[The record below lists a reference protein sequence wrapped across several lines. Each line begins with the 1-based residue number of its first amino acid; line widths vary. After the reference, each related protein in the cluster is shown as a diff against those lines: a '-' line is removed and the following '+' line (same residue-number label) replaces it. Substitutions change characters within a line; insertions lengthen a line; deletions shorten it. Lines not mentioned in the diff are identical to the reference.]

1 MNNLNSCQSCG
12 MPMEKPDD
20 YGGGNASNLYCKY
33 CTDAQGNL
41 LPQETVRQNMINF
54 YNKTMGQTPE
64 QAAVE
69 VDKIMAKMPA
79 WQGQV
84 QPATPSVDDQVEPTP
99 EPVSPSVPV
108 DQPASEPTTVETPA
122 PEMPAEMP
130 FSEPD
135 EPISPEE
142 PAEPTE
148 PVAGPAVTPVQSEE
162 VSAGEG

>member
-1 MNNLNSCQSCG
+1 MA
-12 MPMEKPDD
+12 KPEDHGAGD
-20 YGGGNASNLYCKY
+20 TSNPYCKH

-41 LPQETVRQNMINF
+41 LPRETVRQNMINF

-64 QAAVE
+64 QAAAE

-84 QPATPSVDDQVEPTP
+84 QPATPPADGQVEPTP

-122 PEMPAEMP
+122 PEAPVEVP
-130 FSEPD
+130 SSEPD
-135 EPISPEE
+135 KPALPEQPVE
-142 PAEPTE
+142 PAEP
-148 PVAGPAVTPVQSEE
+148 VAGSAVAPAQPEE
-162 VSAGEG
+162 RPATGQG